1 MIMME
6 RWVVINKK
14 ADFYGIGEK
23 FGIDPVI
30 ARLIRNRD
38 VIEEKEIEQYLYG
51 KISDLPSPI
60 EMKDMEKAVSILI
73 QKIREGKRIRIIS
86 DYDVDGV
93 VSNYILYKGL
103 SKCGAFVDYKIPDR
117 ILDGYGINENLIK
130 QAYDDGVDTILTCD
144 NGIAA
149 FNQIS
154 YGKEL
159 GMTIIVTDHH
169 DVPYEESEGEK
180 RYILPPADAV
190 VNHKRPDCTYPY
202 KTLCGAV
209 VAMKLI
215 IHLYE
220 RFSKP
225 ADAWHEFIEFA
236 AIATVCDVVS
246 LTGENRILVKE
257 GLRRLNSTKHIGLS
271 ALISAT
277 EMEGKQ
283 ISSYHLGFIIGPCIN
298 ASGRLKSAEMAL
310 ALLLSNDREEALK
323 MAIELKNLNEERK
336 NMTVAGLER
345 AIYEI
350 ENSDLNEDKILVVYL
365 PGCHESLAGIIAGRI
380 REKYNKPVFVL
391 TDSEDGGLK
400 GSGRSIE
407 AYSMFEEMSRVKEL
421 MSKFGG
427 HPMAAGLSLP
437 KDNLEVFRKQLNSL
451 TTLQESDLVAKV
463 SIDVPMPVSYIT
475 ENLVDQLKIMEP
487 FGCANPKPLFAQ
499 KNLSV
504 LSARILGARRNVLKM
519 RVADEQG
526 YEMDAIYFGNI
537 DDFNQYLSSHFP
549 QNEIEYMYQGRKN
562 SVRLS
567 FTYYPDVNEFRGTKT
582 LQLIIQNYQ

>member
-1 MIMME
+1 ME
-6 RWVVINKK
+6 RWVVLNKK
-14 ADFYGIGEK
+14 ADFYGIGQK

-38 VIEEKEIEQYLYG
+38 IIEENEIEQYLYG
-51 KISDLPSPI
+51 KVDDLPSPKG
-60 EMKDMEKAVSILI
+60 MKDIEKATDILI
-73 QKIREGKRIRIIS
+73 QKIYQKKRIRIIS

-103 SKCGAFVDYKIPDR
+103 TSCGAYVDYKIPDR
-117 ILDGYGINENLIK
+117 VLDGYGINENLIRE
-130 QAYDDGVDTILTCD
+130 AFEDGVDTILTCD

-149 FNQIS
+149 YQQIT

-159 GMTIIVTDHH
+159 GMTIVVTDHH
-169 DVPYEESEGEK
+169 DVPYEENENGK
-180 RYILPPADAV
+180 QHILPPADAV
-190 VNHKRPDCTYPY
+190 VNPKRPDCSYPY

-209 VAMKLI
+209 VALKLI
-215 IHLYE
+215 VNLYE
-220 RFSKP
+220 RFHKP
-225 ADAWHEFIEFA
+225 ANAWHEFIEFA

-246 LTGENRILVKE
+246 LTGENRVLVKE
-257 GLRRLNSTKHIGLS
+257 GLKRLNQTKHIGLN

-277 EMEGKQ
+277 EMDGKP

-310 ALLLSNDREEALK
+310 TLLLNQDREEALRL
-323 MAIELKNLNEERK
+323 AIELKNLNEERK
-336 NMTVAGLER
+336 NMTVAGVEQAIKMIDGSELEK
-345 AIYEI
+345 
-350 ENSDLNEDKILVVYL
+350 DKILVVYL

-391 TDSEDGGLK
+391 TDSEDGALK

-407 AYSMFEEMSRVKEL
+407 AYSMFEEMSKVKDL
-421 MSKFGG
+421 MTKFGG
-427 HPMAAGLSLP
+427 HPMAAGLTLP
-437 KDNLEVFRKQLNSL
+437 KENLDVFRYKLNEL
-451 TTLQESDLVAKV
+451 TTLKDSDLVAKI
-463 SIDVPMPVSYIT
+463 SIDVPMPISYIT
-475 ENLVDQLKIMEP
+475 EKLVEQLKILEP

-499 KNLSV
+499 KNFHI

-526 YEMDAIYFGNI
+526 YEMDAIYFGNL
-537 DDFNQYLSSHFP
+537 DDFQQYISSHFP
-549 QNEIEYMYQGRKN
+549 ENEVEYMYQGRKN
-562 SVRLS
+562 SVTLS
-567 FTYYPDVNEFRGTKT
+567 FTYYPDINEFRGTKT

>member
-1 MIMME
+1 M
-6 RWVVINKK
+6 VNKK
-14 ADFYGIGEK
+14 ADFYGIGK
-23 FGIDPVI
+23 RFGIDPVI

-38 VIEEKEIEQYLYG
+38 VIEEKDIEQYLYG
-51 KISDLPSPI
+51 RIEDLPSPK
-60 EMKDMEKAVSILI
+60 ELKDVEKAVSILI

-103 SKCGAFVDYKIPDR
+103 TRCGALVDYKIPDR
-117 ILDGYGINENLIK
+117 MLDGYGINENLIK

-149 FNQIS
+149 SAQIA

-159 GMTIIVTDHH
+159 GLTILVTDHH
-169 DVPYEESEGEK
+169 DVPYEEVEGEK

-190 VNHKRPDCTYPY
+190 VNPKQQDCGYPY

-209 VAMKLI
+209 VAMKLM
-215 IHLYE
+215 IHLYD
-220 RFSKP
+220 RFRKP
-225 ADAWHEFIEFA
+225 SDAWHEFIEFA

-246 LTGENRILVKE
+246 LTGENRVLVKE
-257 GLRRLNSTKHIGLS
+257 GLKRLNATKHIGLG

-283 ISSYHLGFIIGPCIN
+283 ISAYHLGFIIGPCIN

-310 ALLLSNDREEALK
+310 ALLLSDNREEALK

-336 NMTVAGLER
+336 NMTVAGVER
-345 AIYEI
+345 AVNEI

-380 REKYNKPVFVL
+380 REKYNKPVFVI

-421 MSKFGG
+421 MTKFGG

-437 KDNLEVFRKQLNSL
+437 KENLLPFRKKLNEL
-451 TTLQESDLVAKV
+451 TVLKDSDLVAKI

-499 KNLSV
+499 KNLAV
-504 LSARILGARRNVLKM
+504 LSARVLGARRNVLKM

-537 DDFNQYLSSHFP
+537 EDFNQYVSSHFSE
-549 QNEIEYMYQGRKN
+549 NELEYMYQGRKN

-567 FTYYPDVNEFRGTKT
+567 FTYYPDVNEYRGIRT

>member
-1 MIMME
+1 
-6 RWVVINKK
+6 
-14 ADFYGIGEK
+14 
-23 FGIDPVI
+23 
-30 ARLIRNRD
+30 
-38 VIEEKEIEQYLYG
+38 
-51 KISDLPSPI
+51 
-60 EMKDMEKAVSILI
+60 
-73 QKIREGKRIRIIS
+73 
-86 DYDVDGV
+86 
-93 VSNYILYKGL
+93 LYKGL

-283 ISSYHLGFIIGPCIN
+283 ISSYHLGFILGPCIN

-437 KDNLEVFRKQLNSL
+437 KENLEVFRKQLNVL

>member
-1 MIMME
+1 
-6 RWVVINKK
+6 
-14 ADFYGIGEK
+14 
-23 FGIDPVI
+23 
-30 ARLIRNRD
+30 
-38 VIEEKEIEQYLYG
+38 
-51 KISDLPSPI
+51 
-60 EMKDMEKAVSILI
+60 
-73 QKIREGKRIRIIS
+73 
-86 DYDVDGV
+86 
-93 VSNYILYKGL
+93 
-103 SKCGAFVDYKIPDR
+103 
-117 ILDGYGINENLIK
+117 
-130 QAYDDGVDTILTCD
+130 
-144 NGIAA
+144 
-149 FNQIS
+149 
-154 YGKEL
+154 
-159 GMTIIVTDHH
+159 
-169 DVPYEESEGEK
+169 
-180 RYILPPADAV
+180 
-190 VNHKRPDCTYPY
+190 
-202 KTLCGAV
+202 
-209 VAMKLI
+209 
-215 IHLYE
+215 
-220 RFSKP
+220 
-225 ADAWHEFIEFA
+225 
-236 AIATVCDVVS
+236 
-246 LTGENRILVKE
+246 
-257 GLRRLNSTKHIGLS
+257 
-271 ALISAT
+271 
-277 EMEGKQ
+277 MEGKQ

-437 KDNLEVFRKQLNSL
+437 KENLEVFRKQLNVL

-499 KNLSV
+499 KNLSI

>member
-1 MIMME
+1 ME
-6 RWVVINKK
+6 RWVVVNKK

-38 VIEEKEIEQYLYG
+38 VIEEKDIEQYLYG
-51 KISDLPSPI
+51 KIEALPSPK
-60 EMKDMEKAVSILI
+60 EMKDIEKAVSILI

-103 SKCGAFVDYKIPDR
+103 SKCGALVDYKIPDR

-130 QAYDDGVDTILTCD
+130 QAYEDGVDTILTCD

-149 FNQIS
+149 SAQIA

-159 GMTIIVTDHH
+159 GLTIIVTDHH
-169 DVPYEESEGEK
+169 DVPYEENGEEK

-190 VNHKRPDCTYPY
+190 VNPKRPDCTYPY

-215 IHLYE
+215 VHLYE
-220 RFSKP
+220 RFLKP

-246 LTGENRILVKE
+246 LTGENRVLVKE
-257 GLRRLNSTKHIGLS
+257 GLKRLNSTKHVGLN

-310 ALLLSNDREEALK
+310 SLLLSNNREEALR
-323 MAIELKNLNEERK
+323 MAIELKDLNEERK
-336 NMTVAGLER
+336 NMTIAGVER

-350 ENSDLNEDKILVVYL
+350 ENSDLNNDKILVVYL
-365 PGCHESLAGIIAGRI
+365 TGCHESLAGIIAGRI

-391 TDSEDGGLK
+391 TDSEDGNLK

-421 MSKFGG
+421 MSKYGG
-427 HPMAAGLSLP
+427 HPMAAGLTLP
-437 KDNLEVFRKQLNSL
+437 KENLIIFRRRLNEL
-451 TTLQESDLVAKV
+451 TTLKDSDLVAKI

-475 ENLVDQLKIMEP
+475 EKLVDQLKIMEP

-537 DDFNQYLSSHFP
+537 DDFNKYLSSHFP
-549 QNEIEYMYQGRKN
+549 ANEVEYMYEGRKN

-567 FTYYPDVNEFRGTKT
+567 FTYYPDVNEFRGIRT

>member
-1 MIMME
+1 ME
-6 RWVVINKK
+6 RWVVLNKK
-14 ADFYGIGEK
+14 ADFYGIGQK

-38 VIEEKEIEQYLYG
+38 IIEEKEIEQYLFG
-51 KISDLPSPI
+51 TIESLPSPK
-60 EMKDMEKAVSILI
+60 EMKDMEKATDILVS
-73 QKIREGKRIRIIS
+73 KIHQGKRIRIIS

-103 SKCGAFVDYKIPDR
+103 YSCGASVDYKIPDR

-149 FNQIS
+149 YNQIS
-154 YGKEL
+154 YAKEL
-159 GMTIIVTDHH
+159 GLTVVVTDHH
-169 DVPYEESEGEK
+169 DVPYEEQEGEK
-180 RYILPPADAV
+180 NYILPPADAV
-190 VNHKRPDCTYPY
+190 VNPKRPDCSYPY

-209 VAMKLI
+209 VALKLI

-220 RFSKP
+220 RFHKP
-225 ADAWHEFIEFA
+225 RNAWHEFIEFA

-257 GLRRLNSTKHIGLS
+257 GLRRLNQTKHIGLS

-310 ALLLSNDREEALK
+310 MLLLSDDREEALQL
-323 MAIELKNLNEERK
+323 AIELKDLNEERK
-336 NMTVAGLER
+336 NMTVEGVEQ
-345 AIYEI
+345 AIFAI
-350 ENSDLNEDKILVVYL
+350 ENSDLKEDKILVVYL
-365 PGCHESLAGIIAGRI
+365 PECHESLAGIIAGRI

-391 TDSEDGGLK
+391 TDSEDGALK

-427 HPMAAGLSLP
+427 HPMAAGLTLP
-437 KDNLEVFRKQLNSL
+437 KVNLDLFRARLNDL
-451 TTLQESDLVAKV
+451 TTLKESDLVAKI
-463 SIDVPMPVSYIT
+463 SIDVPMPISYIT
-475 ENLVDQLKIMEP
+475 ESLVEQLKILEP
-487 FGCANPKPLFAQ
+487 FGTANPKPLFAQ
-499 KNLSV
+499 KNFSI
-504 LSARILGARRNVLKM
+504 LSARILGARRNVLKL

-526 YEMDAIYFGNI
+526 YEMDAVYFGNI
-537 DDFNQYLSSHFP
+537 EDFHQYLSSHFP
-549 QNEIEYMYQGRKN
+549 ENEVEYMYQGRKN
-562 SVRLS
+562 SVTLS

>member
-1 MIMME
+1 
-6 RWVVINKK
+6 
-14 ADFYGIGEK
+14 
-23 FGIDPVI
+23 
-30 ARLIRNRD
+30 
-38 VIEEKEIEQYLYG
+38 
-51 KISDLPSPI
+51 
-60 EMKDMEKAVSILI
+60 
-73 QKIREGKRIRIIS
+73 
-86 DYDVDGV
+86 
-93 VSNYILYKGL
+93 NYILYKGL
-103 SKCGAFVDYKIPDR
+103 SKCGALVDYKIPDR
-117 ILDGYGINENLIK
+117 ILDGYGINENLIR
-130 QAYDDGVDTILTCD
+130 QAYEDGVDTILTCD

-149 FNQIS
+149 SSQIA

-159 GMTIIVTDHH
+159 GLTIVVTDHH
-169 DVPYEESEGEK
+169 DVPYEEENGEK
-180 RYILPPADAV
+180 HYILPPADAV
-190 VNHKRPDCTYPY
+190 VNPKQPDCSYPY

-209 VAMKLI
+209 VALKLI

-225 ADAWHEFIEFA
+225 KDAWHEFIEFA

-246 LTGENRILVKE
+246 LTGENRIIVKE
-257 GLRRLNSTKHIGLS
+257 GLKRLSQTSHIGLN

-277 EMEGKQ
+277 EMENKQ

-310 ALLLSNDREEALK
+310 SLLLSNDRERALK
-323 MAIELKNLNEERK
+323 MALELKDLNEERK
-336 NMTVAGLER
+336 NMTVSGVER

-350 ENSDLNEDKILVVYL
+350 ENSDLNQDKILVVYL
-365 PGCHESLAGIIAGRI
+365 PDCHESLAGIIAGRI

-407 AYSMFEEMSRVKEL
+407 AYSMFEEMSRAKDL

-427 HPMAAGLSLP
+427 HPMAAGLSIP
-437 KDNLEVFRKQLNSL
+437 KENLMPFREKLNEL
-451 TTLQESDLVAKV
+451 TTLKDSDLVAKI

-475 ENLVDQLKIMEP
+475 ENLVEQLKILEP

-504 LSARILGARRNVLKM
+504 LSARILGVRRNVLKM

-526 YEMDAIYFGNI
+526 YEMDAIYFGNM

-549 QNEIEYMYQGRKN
+549 ENEIKYMYQGRKN

-567 FTYYPDVNEFRGTKT
+567 FTYYPDVNEFRGTKS

>member
-1 MIMME
+1 ME
-6 RWVVINKK
+6 RWVVLNKK
-14 ADFYGIGEK
+14 ADFYGIGQK

-38 VIEEKEIEQYLYG
+38 IIEEKEIEQYLFG
-51 KISDLPSPI
+51 TIESLPSPE
-60 EMKDMEKAVSILI
+60 EMKDMEKATDILVS
-73 QKIREGKRIRIIS
+73 KIHQGKRIRIIS

-103 SKCGAFVDYKIPDR
+103 YSCGASVDYKIPDR

-149 FNQIS
+149 YNQIS
-154 YGKEL
+154 YAKEL
-159 GMTIIVTDHH
+159 GLTVVVTDHH
-169 DVPYEESEGEK
+169 DVPYEEQEGEK
-180 RYILPPADAV
+180 NYILPPADAV
-190 VNHKRPDCTYPY
+190 VNPKRPDCSYPY

-209 VAMKLI
+209 VALKLI

-220 RFSKP
+220 RFHKP
-225 ADAWHEFIEFA
+225 RNAWHEFIEFA

-257 GLRRLNSTKHIGLS
+257 GLRRLNQTKHIGLS

-310 ALLLSNDREEALK
+310 TLLLSDDREEALQL
-323 MAIELKNLNEERK
+323 AIELKNLNEERK
-336 NMTVAGLER
+336 NMTVEGVEQ
-345 AIYEI
+345 AIFAI
-350 ENSDLNEDKILVVYL
+350 ENSDLKEDKILVVYL
-365 PGCHESLAGIIAGRI
+365 PECHESLAGIIAGRI

-391 TDSEDGGLK
+391 TDSEDGALK

-427 HPMAAGLSLP
+427 HPMAAGLTLP
-437 KDNLEVFRKQLNSL
+437 KENLNLFRARLNDL
-451 TTLQESDLVAKV
+451 TTLKESDLVAKI
-463 SIDVPMPVSYIT
+463 SIDVPMPISYIT
-475 ENLVDQLKIMEP
+475 ESLVEQLKILEP
-487 FGCANPKPLFAQ
+487 FGTANPKPLFAQ
-499 KNLSV
+499 KNFSI
-504 LSARILGARRNVLKM
+504 LSARNLGARRNVLKL

-526 YEMDAIYFGNI
+526 YEMDAVYFGNI
-537 DDFNQYLSSHFP
+537 EDFHQYLSSHFP
-549 QNEIEYMYQGRKN
+549 ENEVEYMYQGRKN
-562 SVRLS
+562 SVTLS